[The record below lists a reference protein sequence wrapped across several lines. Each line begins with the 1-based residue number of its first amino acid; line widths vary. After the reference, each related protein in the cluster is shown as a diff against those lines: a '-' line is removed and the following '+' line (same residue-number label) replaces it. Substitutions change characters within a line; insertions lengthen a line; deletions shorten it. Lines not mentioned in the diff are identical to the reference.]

1 MGRIVK
7 CPSGEVT
14 NSGVDVT
21 ACSLDHPEPFA
32 PADHTC
38 LSQRLRWSQVNDHP
52 PARPEPS

>member
-1 MGRIVK
+1 MSERQ
-7 CPSGEVT
+7 VT

-38 LSQRLRWSQVNDHP
+38 LSQRLRWSQVNDHQ